1 MSITKIASVT
11 VGAAGAASI
20 DFNSIPGTMTDL
32 MIVLSGRSN
41 LPDYSG
47 GQSVRMRFNGTTTT
61 YTSRILYGNGS
72 SAASYAPAGWAGQV
86 TPSNYS
92 ASIFSN
98 CTIYIPNYAGT
109 TVKSW
114 SVDSVSENNATAD
127 YVEIIAGLWNG
138 TAAITSI
145 SLTIESGSA
154 SFVQYSSATLYGV
167 TKGSLAG
174 VTVS

>member
-1 MSITKIASVT
+1 MSIRKIATVT
-11 VGAAGAASI
+11 VPSGGQAAI

-32 MIVLSGRSN
+32 MIVVSGRSN
-41 LPDYSG
+41 VTDVSG
-47 GQSVRMRFNGTTTT
+47 GGSIRMRFNGTTTT
-61 YTSRILYGNGS
+61 YTGKVLYGTGS
-72 SAASYAPAGWAGQV
+72 YPGSYSPAGWAGAV
-86 TPSNYS
+86 TPSNY
-92 ASIFSN
+92 AANNFSN
-98 CTIYIPNYAGT
+98 TVIYIPNYAGST
-109 TVKSW
+109 AKSW
-114 SVDSVSENNATAD
+114 SADAVVEQNSSVGSQ
-127 YVEIIAGLWNG
+127 EINAGLWNG